1 MPKRHSAAETPPP
14 GSKPTA
20 WAKYRAV
27 HRATRQEARAS
38 CDWRKRELS
47 WSAVCRQG
55 THRRRWATVDLE
67 TSRRRDVPPSV
78 QTRWKVL
85 IHAMHQPG

>member
-38 CDWRKRELS
+38 CDWREE
-47 WSAVCRQG
+47 SALLVG
-55 THRRRWATVDLE
+55 G
-67 TSRRRDVPPSV
+67 VPPRH
-78 QTRWKVL
+78 TPPPLGHR
-85 IHAMHQPG
+85 